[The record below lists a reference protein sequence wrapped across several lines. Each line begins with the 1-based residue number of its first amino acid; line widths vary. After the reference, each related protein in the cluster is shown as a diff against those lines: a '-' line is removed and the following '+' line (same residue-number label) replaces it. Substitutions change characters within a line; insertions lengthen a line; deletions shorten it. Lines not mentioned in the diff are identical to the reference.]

1 MHNTDYFFYFS
12 LNKKKIEKGVILN
25 LWADETVSN
34 GESLLNILVNHL
46 QGELYSHFKLLEL
59 SHLKFHEWNQSCTNP
74 KRL

>member
-12 LNKKKIEKGVILN
+12 LNKKKIEKG
-25 LWADETVSN
+25 ADETVSN

-59 SHLKFHEWNQSCTNP
+59 SHLKFHERNQSCTNP